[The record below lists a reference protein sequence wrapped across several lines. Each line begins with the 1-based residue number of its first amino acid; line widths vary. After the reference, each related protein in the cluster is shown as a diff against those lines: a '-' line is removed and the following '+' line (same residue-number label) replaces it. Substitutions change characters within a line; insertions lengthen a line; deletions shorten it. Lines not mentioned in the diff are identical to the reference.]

1 MKGYA
6 DLLVLAAILLDLYM
20 VATGRLGACVRASAL
35 QGIVLAALPL
45 VLWASEPG
53 AQLAPILAMSL
64 GALIIKGILIPQLL
78 FRAIRQAGVRREV
91 EPFVSLHL
99 SVFSAALLV
108 GAAFWL
114 ARALAVPVP
123 IASSLIVPGA
133 LATLLIGFLLLMT
146 RKKAVTQVIG
156 YLVMENGIFIFGQ
169 VLAGQ
174 IPFAVEL
181 GILLDIFV
189 GVFVFGIAIYHI
201 SGEFDH
207 IDTAALTSLRD

>member
-1 MKGYA
+1 MTGYA
-6 DLLVLAAILLDLYM
+6 DLLVLTAILLDLYM
-20 VATGRLGACVRASAL
+20 VATSRLGACVRASAL
-35 QGIVLAALPL
+35 QGVILGGLPL

-53 AQLAPILAMSL
+53 AQLAPILAMSV
-64 GALIIKGILIPQLL
+64 GALVIKGILIPRLL
-78 FRAIRQAGVRREV
+78 LRAIRQAGVRREV

-99 SVFSAALLV
+99 SIFSAALLV
-108 GAAFWL
+108 GVAFWL
-114 ARALAVPVP
+114 ASALAVPIPV
-123 IASSLIVPGA
+123 ASSLIVPGA
-133 LATLLIGFLLLMT
+133 LATLLIGFFLLMT

-156 YLVMENGIFIFGQ
+156 YLVMENGVFIFGQ

-201 SGEFDH
+201 SDEFDH

>member
-6 DLLVLAAILLDLYM
+6 DLLVLTAVLLDLYM
-20 VATGRLGACVRASAL
+20 VATSRLGACVRASAL
-35 QGIVLAALPL
+35 QGVVLAGLPL

-53 AQLAPILAMSL
+53 AQLAPILAMSV
-64 GALIIKGILIPQLL
+64 GALVIKGFLIPRLL
-78 FRAIRQAGVRREV
+78 FGAIRQAGVRREV

-99 SVFSAALLV
+99 SIFSAALLV
-108 GAAFWL
+108 GVAFWL
-114 ARALAVPVP
+114 ASALALPIPV
-123 IASSLIVPGA
+123 ASSLIVPGA

-156 YLVMENGIFIFGQ
+156 YIVIENGVFIFGQ

-201 SGEFDH
+201 SDEFDH
-207 IDTAALTSLRD
+207 IDVAELTSLRD